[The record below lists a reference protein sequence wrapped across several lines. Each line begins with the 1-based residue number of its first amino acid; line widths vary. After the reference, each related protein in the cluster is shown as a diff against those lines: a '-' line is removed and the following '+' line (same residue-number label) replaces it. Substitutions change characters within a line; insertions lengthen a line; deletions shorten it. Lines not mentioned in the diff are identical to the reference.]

1 MAKKFTFELQDILDF
16 RNFEKEEAEADLAKA
31 LSKESEINSKLQN
44 IASQFIVLKK
54 TVDSTSNFEDIAA
67 ASTHKKFLEYQKE
80 ELLQEL
86 AQAQIVTAE
95 KRAVLAEIMK
105 KTTALEKLKEKEETA
120 YKEAVEKEEAELLDD
135 LANAKRLSGQ
145 ARQ

>member
-54 TVDSTSNFEDIAA
+54 TVDSTSNFEDIAV
-67 ASTHKKFLEYQKE
+67 ASTHK
-80 ELLQEL
+80 
-86 AQAQIVTAE
+86 
-95 KRAVLAEIMK
+95 
-105 KTTALEKLKEKEETA
+105 
-120 YKEAVEKEEAELLDD
+120 
-135 LANAKRLSGQ
+135 
-145 ARQ
+145 

>member
-120 YKEAVEKEEAELLDD
+120 YKETVEKEEADLIDD
-135 LANAKRLSGQ
+135 LANAKR
-145 ARQ
+145 RDP

>member
-120 YKEAVEKEEAELLDD
+120 YKEAVEKEEADLIDD
-135 LANAKRLSGQ
+135 LANAKR
-145 ARQ
+145 RDP

>member
-54 TVDSTSNFEDIAA
+54 TVDSTSNFEDIAV

-86 AQAQIVTAE
+86 AQTQIVTAE

-120 YKEAVEKEEAELLDD
+120 YKEAVEKEEADLIDD
-135 LANAKRLSGQ
+135 LANAKR
-145 ARQ
+145 RDP